1 MKTLTEFINEAITPM
16 SRREFD
22 DIMKELETEWK
33 WNIYDMA
40 DNYNR
45 TPEQFIMFLANK
57 HK

>member
-1 MKTLTEFINEAITPM
+1 MKDIKEFINEALTAM

-40 DNYNR
+40 DNYNK
-45 TPEQFIMFLANK
+45 TPEQFIIFLANK
-57 HK
+57 YK